1 MTDLCRA
8 MNISKNPKHL
18 SIVLFALITL
28 GLSGASRAAAT
39 DDDPFAGDASP
50 KPSTGTPSPTVTGGE
65 PGPQKQGPTA
75 APEQPA
81 EVAPALVQELPA
93 SAYPEPYVRGL
104 YGGPLWLDMQGL
116 QWPYT
121 PRTGVGISGYG
132 WLDNMYRE
140 IRLGGNQASDHTTK
154 LFQQGRFLLR
164 VTPTYTNGSWFVQAQ
179 AEIVAN
185 KDQLVGDANSS
196 NLIDADDV
204 WVRTGVWQE
213 WDLTVGRFQ
222 AFDVY
227 PLGMGLDL
235 NSDVRLGAFD
245 ATNASQPLYAV
256 DFLLYRPAGPGNVAL
271 HLYPARFFRLEL
283 LGQYGNSGG
292 ENELGGRPAA
302 ILDFGWLKL
311 RGALEYKYL
320 FAQDPSLAV
329 KDTEKSR
336 GGGGSVQFVFAP
348 WVEFGVNAAY
358 NVTDVAN
365 PTENLEKS
373 GNQYSFG
380 GFIDATPVPT
390 LPNLMFG
397 AGGNYTSFHDLN
409 TNASTGSYDI
419 NSNLQTFIAAQY
431 LFYKQLYVKVVG
443 SYAKSHFANE
453 NSLTPYDD
461 DMFSVRVR
469 LMYIY

>member
-1 MTDLCRA
+1 MTDLRPP
-8 MNISKNPKHL
+8 MNISTSSKRFSL
-18 SIVLFALITL
+18 VFVAIITL
-28 GLSGASRAAAT
+28 CLPGLSRAAGAT
-39 DDDPFAGDASP
+39 EDDPFAGDAPP
-50 KPSTGTPSPTVTGGE
+50 KPSTGAPSPTVEGGE

-81 EVAPALVQELPA
+81 ELAPAVIQELPA

-121 PRTGVGISGYG
+121 PRTGIGISGYG

-140 IRLGGNQASDHTTK
+140 IRLGGNQPSDHNTK

-185 KDQLVGDANSS
+185 KDQLAGDANAN

-213 WDLTVGRFQ
+213 WDVTVGRFQ

-235 NSDVRLGAFD
+235 NSDERLGAFD
-245 ATNASQPLYAV
+245 ATNAAQPLYAV
-256 DFLLYRPAGPGNVAL
+256 DTLLYRPAGAGNVAL
-271 HLYPARFFRLEL
+271 HLYPVKFLRFEI
-283 LGQYGNSGG
+283 LGQYGNDGS
-292 ENELGGRPAA
+292 ENEIGGRPAA

-311 RGALEYKYL
+311 RGALEYKYK
-320 FAQDPSLAV
+320 FAQDPSA
-329 KDTEKSR
+329 KDTEKYR

-348 WVEFGVNAAY
+348 WVELGVNAAY
-358 NVTDVAN
+358 AVSDVAN
-365 PTENLEKS
+365 PLENLEKS

-409 TNASTGSYDI
+409 PNASTGTYDI
-419 NSNLQTFIAAQY
+419 STNLQTFIAVQY

-461 DMFSVRVR
+461 DMFAVRVR